1 MRLIDADAKKFCIH
15 SDGLGYCDI
24 LSDDETRQYCVE
36 SPCPHEKLVEYE
48 PVRHA
53 RWEYHECVCSYDGT
67 ISGYSC
73 PECNGFV
80 DEEMFD
86 TDEFHKNFL
95 WKLRRKN
102 GR

>member
-53 RWEYHECVCSYDGT
+53 RWVKDRDGDEYCENCSRYMPSREVTGDPSATNYCPNCGADMRGT
-67 ISGYSC
+67 K
-73 PECNGFV
+73 
-80 DEEMFD
+80 DE
-86 TDEFHKNFL
+86 
-95 WKLRRKN
+95 
-102 GR
+102 